1 MDVPI
6 PFIINDTRNISLF
19 NKKSYSGYKKGE
31 LLNYLNKN
39 ILLGKLEEVCNL
51 GVECIISGYFEDIW
65 EKNHGIIYKIYKY
78 TFSLSI
84 ILFL

>member
-39 ILLGKLEEVCNL
+39 ILLENWK
-51 GVECIISGYFEDIW
+51 
-65 EKNHGIIYKIYKY
+65 KY
-78 TFSLSI
+78 VI
-84 ILFL
+84 